1 MNKAK
6 LDSIK
11 NKYDELTELIARPEI
26 IADNKEWT
34 KLVKEHS
41 QVEPVVT
48 AYARLVDTEKEI
60 EDLKVMAETEEDR
73 ELREL
78 AAAELDEKK
87 AELEKINNELRILL
101 LPADPNDDKNV
112 IIEIR
117 AGAGG
122 DEAALFAAELM
133 RMYKMYAEKNRW
145 KVEDVDINATELGGV
160 KEAVFSVSGDSL
172 FSRLKFESGV
182 HRVQRVPDT
191 ESQGRIHTSTVTVAV
206 LPEIEDVVVEIN
218 EKDLKI
224 DTYRSGGAGGQHV
237 NKTESAIRI
246 THLPTGIV
254 VCCQDE
260 RSQIKNRDKA
270 MRVLKSKLFDKMQE
284 DANKEY
290 SGLRRAQVGTG
301 DRSERIRTYNFPQGR
316 VTDHRINLTL
326 YSLDTFMNGDIDEM
340 LDALRIADQTA
351 KLEAEIEQGAGK
363 S

>member
-1 MNKAK
+1 MNIEK
-6 LDSIK
+6 LEGIRK
-11 NKYDELTELIARPEI
+11 KYDELTELIVKPEI

-34 KLVKEHS
+34 KLVKERS
-41 QVEPVVT
+41 EIEPVAET
-48 AYARLVDTEKEI
+48 YDRLKSLDKEI
-60 EDLKVMAETEEDR
+60 AELKEMAADGSDR
-73 ELREL
+73 ELAEL
-78 AAAELDEKK
+78 AEAELAEKK
-87 AELEKINNELRILL
+87 SEREKTEGELKILL
-101 LPADPNDDKNV
+101 LPVDPNDEKNV

-133 RMYKMYAEKNRW
+133 RMYKMYAEKRRF
-145 KVEDVDINATELGGV
+145 KTEDVDINATELGGV
-160 KEAVFSVSGDSL
+160 KEAVFSVSGDSV
-172 FSRLKFESGV
+172 FSCLKFESGV

-206 LPEIEDVVVEIN
+206 LPEVEDVVVEIN

-254 VCCQDE
+254 VQCQDE
-260 RSQIKNRDKA
+260 RSQIKNREKA
-270 MRVLKSKLFDKMQE
+270 MKVLKSKLYDKMQE
-284 DANKEY
+284 DADKEY
-290 SGLRRAQVGTG
+290 SQNRRAQVGTG

-326 YSLDTFMNGDIDEM
+326 YSLESFMNGDIEEM

-351 KLEAEIEQGAGK
+351 RLEAEID
-363 S
+363 

>member
-1 MNKAK
+1 MNIEK
-6 LDSIK
+6 LEGIRK
-11 NKYDELTELIARPEI
+11 KYDELTELIVKPEI

-34 KLVKEHS
+34 KLVKERS
-41 QVEPVVT
+41 EIEPVAET
-48 AYARLVDTEKEI
+48 YDRLKSLDKEI
-60 EDLKVMAETEEDR
+60 AELKEMAADGSDR
-73 ELREL
+73 ELAEL
-78 AAAELDEKK
+78 AEAELAERK
-87 AELEKINNELRILL
+87 AEKEKTEGELKILL
-101 LPADPNDDKNV
+101 LPVDPNDEKNV

-133 RMYKMYAEKNRW
+133 RMYKMYAEKRRF
-145 KVEDVDINATELGGV
+145 KTEDVDINATELGGV
-160 KEAVFSVSGDSL
+160 KEAVFSVSGDSV
-172 FSRLKFESGV
+172 FSCLKFESGV

-206 LPEIEDVVVEIN
+206 LPEVEDVVVEIN

-254 VCCQDE
+254 VQCQDE
-260 RSQIKNRDKA
+260 RSQIKNREKA
-270 MRVLKSKLFDKMQE
+270 MKVLKSKLYDKMQE
-284 DANKEY
+284 DADKEY
-290 SGLRRAQVGTG
+290 SQNRRSQVGTG

-326 YSLDTFMNGDIDEM
+326 YSLESFMNGDIDEM

-351 KLEAEIEQGAGK
+351 RLEAEID
-363 S
+363 

>member
-206 LPEIEDVVVEIN
+206 LPEVEDVVVEIN

-351 KLEAEIEQGAGK
+351 KLEAEIEQGASK

>member
-1 MNKAK
+1 MNIEK

-11 NKYDELTELIARPEI
+11 NKFEELTRLISDPAV

-34 KLVKEHS
+34 KLVKERS
-41 QVEPVVT
+41 SLQPVAD
-48 AYARLVDTEKEI
+48 AYGRLLAAEKELAS
-60 EDLKVMAETEEDR
+60 LKEMLESEEDR

-78 AAAELDEKK
+78 ASEELASKLAEKE
-87 AELEKINNELRILL
+87 AIESELKILL
-101 LPADPNDDKNV
+101 LPVDPNDDKNV

-133 RMYKMYAEKNRW
+133 RMYKMYAEKYRW
-145 KVEDVDINATELGGV
+145 KIEDVDINETELGGV
-160 KEAVFSVSGDSL
+160 KEAVFSLTGDSI

-206 LPEIEDVVVEIN
+206 LPEVEDVVVEIN

-254 VCCQDE
+254 VQCQDE

-270 MRVLKSKLFDKMQE
+270 MKVLKSKLYDKMQE
-284 DANKEY
+284 DADKEY
-290 SGLRRAQVGTG
+290 SQNRRAQVGTG

-326 YSLDTFMNGDIDEM
+326 YSLESFMNGDLDEM

-351 KLEAEIEQGAGK
+351 KLEAQID
-363 S
+363 

>member
-1 MNKAK
+1 MNIEK
-6 LDSIK
+6 LEGIRK
-11 NKYDELTELIARPEI
+11 KYDELTELIVKPEI

-34 KLVKEHS
+34 KLVKERS
-41 QVEPVVT
+41 EIEPVAET
-48 AYARLVDTEKEI
+48 YDRLKSLDKEI
-60 EDLKVMAETEEDR
+60 AELKEMAADGSDR
-73 ELREL
+73 ELAEL
-78 AAAELDEKK
+78 AEAELAEKK
-87 AELEKINNELRILL
+87 AEKEKTEGELKILL
-101 LPADPNDDKNV
+101 LPVDPNDEKNV

-133 RMYKMYAEKNRW
+133 RMYKMYAEKRRF
-145 KVEDVDINATELGGV
+145 KTEDVDINATELGGV
-160 KEAVFSVSGDSL
+160 KEAVFSVSGDSV
-172 FSRLKFESGV
+172 FSCLKFESGV

-206 LPEIEDVVVEIN
+206 LPEVEDVVVEIN

-254 VCCQDE
+254 VQCQDE
-260 RSQIKNRDKA
+260 RSQIKNREKA
-270 MRVLKSKLFDKMQE
+270 MKVLKSKLYDKMQE
-284 DANKEY
+284 DADKEY
-290 SGLRRAQVGTG
+290 SQNRRAQVGTG

-326 YSLDTFMNGDIDEM
+326 YSLESFMNGDIDEM

-351 KLEAEIEQGAGK
+351 RLEAEID
-363 S
+363 

>member
-60 EDLKVMAETEEDR
+60 EDLKVMAETEED
-73 ELREL
+73 REL

-206 LPEIEDVVVEIN
+206 LPEVEDVVVEIN

-246 THLPTGIV
+246 THIPTGIV